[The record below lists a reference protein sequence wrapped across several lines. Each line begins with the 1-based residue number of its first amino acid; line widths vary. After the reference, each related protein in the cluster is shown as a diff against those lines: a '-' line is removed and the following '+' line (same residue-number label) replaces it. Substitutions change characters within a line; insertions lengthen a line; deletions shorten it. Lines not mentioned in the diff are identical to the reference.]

1 MNEEA
6 KIQLSEREMELVN
19 NTDWIFTKQLIIEK
33 VYLLLGQLHEKYK
46 KKILTENP
54 FLPSQWSKPGGK
66 ISKGENYKGLPYV
79 ILDYPASFRK
89 GKILAVRTFF
99 WWGNFFSIALHI
111 SGENCKAKVL
121 SDQAI
126 AFLKKRDFSV
136 CINEN
141 EWQHD
146 FKPSNFIPINE
157 IDHTA
162 LNKLGEKNFLKIAK
176 KTELT
181 EWHSAGNFLE
191 GAFEEIIDFMKLNFP
206 AGETDL

>member
-1 MNEEA
+1 MNEKA

-46 KKILTENP
+46 KKILKEKR
-54 FLPSQWSKPGGK
+54 FLPSQLSKPGGK

-79 ILDYPASFRK
+79 ILDYPASFNK
-89 GKILAVRTFF
+89 EKILAVRTFF

-111 SGENCKAKVL
+111 SGENFKATVL
-121 SDQAI
+121 SDEAI
-126 AFLKKRDFSV
+126 SFLKKGNFSV

-146 FKPSNFIPINE
+146 FQPSNFISINE
-157 IDHTA
+157 MNETS
-162 LNKLGEKNFLKIAK
+162 LKKLGEKNFLKIAK

-181 EWHSAGNFLE
+181 EWNSAGNFLE
-191 GAFEEIIDFMKLNFP
+191 TAFEEIIDFLKVNFP
-206 AGETDL
+206 AGEIDL